1 MAFLDLKALKQN
13 LGAKLKLTLQST
25 GVYQQKTYNGQSF
38 NVFDY
43 EVLQDNKLYTLGTS
57 DALHRKLQPFKVGD
71 SFHLSWEEFT
81 KDGELRN
88 YWKVEIQPQDDS
100 VKQTSNGVNEFEQKL
115 KNDQASKAVT
125 QKSNTFESGAKTGM
139 LFNQTMEQFRYF
151 KCTWTQQEFVDNFNR
166 LSSYL
171 YACEN
176 QSEKPNLTKPKQVS
190 SPPVNQPIE
199 IKEDDLP
206 F

>member
-25 GVYQQKTYNGQSF
+25 GTYQQKTYNGQSF

-43 EVLQDNKLYTLGTS
+43 EVLQDNKLYTLGAS
-57 DALHRKLQPFKVGD
+57 DALHRKLQPFKSGD
-71 SFHLSWEEFT
+71 SFHLSFEEFT
-81 KDGELRN
+81 SDEGQLRN
-88 YWKVEIQPQDDS
+88 YWKVEK
-100 VKQTSNGVNEFEQKL
+100 VKAVSNGVNEFEQKL
-115 KNDQASKAVT
+115 KNDQAAQAVT

-176 QSEKPNLTKPKQVS
+176 QSEKPKLPKKVS
-190 SPPVNQPIE
+190 LAPVNTSVE

>member
-25 GVYQQKTYNGQSF
+25 GVYQQKTFNGQSF

-88 YWKVEIQPQDDS
+88 YWKVEKQPQDDS

-115 KNDQASKAVT
+115 KNDQAAQAVT
-125 QKSNTFESGAKTGM
+125 QKSNTFENGARFGM
-139 LFNQTMEQFRYF
+139 IFNNTFDLYKHF
-151 KCTWTQQEFVDNFNR
+151 NCAWTTDEFVSNFHR
-166 LSSYL
+166 VKGLVES
-171 YACEN
+171 CEN
-176 QSEKPNLTKPKQVS
+176 SKLTKPKQVS
-190 SPPVNQPIE
+190 SPPVNTSVE

>member
-43 EVLQDNKLYTLGTS
+43 EVLQDNKLYTLGAS
-57 DALHRKLQPFKVGD
+57 DALHRKLQPFKSGD
-71 SFHLSWEEFT
+71 SFHLSFEEFT
-81 KDGELRN
+81 SDEGQLRN
-88 YWKVEIQPQDDS
+88 YWKVEK
-100 VKQTSNGVNEFEQKL
+100 VKAVSNGVNEFEQKL
-115 KNDQASKAVT
+115 KNDQAAQAVT
-125 QKSNTFESGAKTGM
+125 QKSNTFENGARFGM
-139 LFNQTMEQFRYF
+139 IFNNTFDLYKHF
-151 KCTWTQQEFVDNFNR
+151 DCAWTTDEFVSNFHR
-166 LSSYL
+166 VKGLVES
-171 YACEN
+171 CEN
-176 QSEKPNLTKPKQVS
+176 SKLTKPVND
-190 SPPVNQPIE
+190 SPPVNTSVE